1 MKRIILEVPDGVMC
15 VGVFINYK
23 TAEQAKDKDH
33 LFTTTNCLIDPITAN
48 GMRIN
53 DDGSLTTLKEE
64 AHETQP

>member
-23 TAEQAKDKDH
+23 TAEQAKDKGNP
-33 LFTTTNCLIDPITAN
+33 FTTTNCLIDPSTTT